1 MSVPVVA
8 AFDFDETVTTRD
20 TVVPFLRRFTSS
32 SRLARSLLPHTL
44 RLLPIAV
51 RRDRDRLRA
60 LATEIVFRG
69 RPLAD
74 VEAEAEAWGRTIAAS
89 LLRADTVAR
98 MRWHL
103 EQRHRVV
110 IVTASYEQ
118 YVRVVA
124 ESLGGISEAGAAG
137 DTVGVEV
144 VGTRLEVVDGRCTG
158 RLDGPNCRG
167 PEKLRRLDE
176 WFAAN
181 GLDRSAATLY
191 AYGDSTGDRELL
203 AAADH
208 PHWVTRPLA
217 SVAP

>member
-1 MSVPVVA
+1 MSTPVVA
-8 AFDFDETVTTRD
+8 AFDFDETLTARD
-20 TVVPFLRRFTSS
+20 TVVPFLRRFASK
-32 SRLARSLLPHTL
+32 RQLAVGVLPHTL

-60 LATEIVFRG
+60 LATHIVFRG
-69 RPLAD
+69 RAIGD
-74 VEAEAEAWGRTIAAS
+74 VEAEARAWGATIAGT
-89 LLRADTVAR
+89 LLRSDTVAR
-98 MRWHL
+98 LRWHQ
-103 EQRHRVV
+103 EQGHRVV

-124 ESLGGISEAGAAG
+124 DTLG
-137 DTVGVEV
+137 DVEV
-144 VGTRLEVVDGRCTG
+144 VGTRLEVVDDTCTG

-167 PEKLRRLDE
+167 PEKVRRLDA
-176 WFAAN
+176 WLAGD
-181 GLDRSAATLY
+181 GLGRADLTLF

-208 PHWVTRPLA
+208 PHWVREPLA

>member
-1 MSVPVVA
+1 MSGPVVA
-8 AFDFDETVTTRD
+8 AFDFDETLTTRD
-20 TVVPFLRRFTSS
+20 TVVPFLRRFTTSG
-32 SRLARSLLPHTL
+32 RLARSLLPYTL
-44 RLLPIAV
+44 SLLPIAV

-89 LLRADTVAR
+89 HLRADTVAR

-110 IVTASYEQ
+110 IVTASYEP

-124 ESLGGISEAGAAG
+124 ASLGGESDATGNVA
-137 DTVGVEV
+137 GVEV
-144 VGTRLEVVDGRCTG
+144 VGTRLEAVDGRCTG

-181 GLDRSAATLY
+181 GLDRRATTLY

>member
-1 MSVPVVA
+1 MSDHVVA
-8 AFDFDETVTTRD
+8 AFDFDETLTTRD

-32 SRLARSLLPHTL
+32 GRFARSLLPHTL
-44 RLLPIAV
+44 RLLPIAA

-69 RPLAD
+69 RPMAD

-89 LLRADTVAR
+89 HLRTDTVAR

-103 EQRHRVV
+103 DQRHRVV

-118 YVRVVA
+118 YVQVVA
-124 ESLGGISEAGAAG
+124 ESLGEVA
-137 DTVGVEV
+137 V
-144 VGTRLEVVDGRCTG
+144 VGTRLEVVGGRCTG

-167 PEKLRRLDE
+167 PEKLRRLDA
-176 WFAAN
+176 WLGVN
-181 GLDRSAATLY
+181 GLDRGASTLY
-191 AYGDSTGDRELL
+191 AYGDSAGDRELL

-208 PHWVTRPLA
+208 PHWVMKPLA

>member
-1 MSVPVVA
+1 MSAPVVA
-8 AFDFDETVTTRD
+8 AFDFDETLTTRD

-32 SRLARSLLPHTL
+32 SRFATSLLPHTL

-60 LATEIVFRG
+60 LATDIVFRG
-69 RPLAD
+69 RLLAD

-89 LLRADTVAR
+89 HLRADTVGR

-124 ESLGGISEAGAAG
+124 DSLGEVA
-137 DTVGVEV
+137 V
-144 VGTRLEVVDGRCTG
+144 VGTRLEAVDGRCTG

-167 PEKLRRLDE
+167 PEKVRRLDE
-176 WFAAN
+176 WFAGN
-181 GLDRSAATLY
+181 GLDRGAATLY

-208 PHWVTRPLA
+208 PHWVTEPLA